1 MEKINIGNNAHVY
14 PMPVSLV
21 GSLIEG
27 RPNFMAVAWLSRVN
41 YMPPIIAVAL
51 NQRHHTPKGIQENQA
66 FSVNFPGADLMEKV
80 DYCGLV
86 SGRETDKSGIFQTF
100 YGDLKTAPMIQEC
113 PLCLECKL
121 LQVVPLPTNNLFLG
135 EIVGAYTEEIYLTDG
150 KPDIQKMNPFVLTM
164 PDNNYW
170 RIGEWAAKAWSVGR
184 KLKEK
189 K

>member
-21 GSLIEG
+21 GSLVEG
-27 RPNFMAVAWLSRVN
+27 RPNFMAVAWLARVN
-41 YMPPIIAVAL
+41 YIPPIIAVAL
-51 NQRHHTPKGIQENQA
+51 NQRHHTPKGIQEKQS
-66 FSVNFPGADLMEKV
+66 FSVNFPGADLMEKT

-86 SGRETDKSGIFQTF
+86 SGRETDKSGIFEIF

-135 EIVGAYTEEIYLTDG
+135 EIMGAYTEDRYLTDG